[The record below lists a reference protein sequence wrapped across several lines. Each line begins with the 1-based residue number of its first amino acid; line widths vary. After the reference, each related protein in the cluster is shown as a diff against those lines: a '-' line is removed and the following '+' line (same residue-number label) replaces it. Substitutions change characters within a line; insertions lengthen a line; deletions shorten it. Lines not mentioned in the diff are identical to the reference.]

1 VQKILKKSQQY
12 LSIFSIIGFLIFGSQ
27 CAYFNTYYNA
37 EQYFKEGQ
45 KELKKVQEGQI
56 SAQAKKNFNIAIDKA
71 NKVLANYPDSRW
83 TDNALYIIAM
93 SNYFKMDYSTSRRN
107 FEEYFAKYPASG
119 LRSQAEIWYGR
130 CLWKLG
136 ERELALHQL
145 NRSGQNVKDNDI
157 KAEIYS
163 AIAELYQSSNQLDS
177 ARQYYKKTTK
187 ISTDPE
193 IAAKAQYN
201 IAEIDLLQNDMELAV
216 KDLKAVSKYA
226 PSKELKDRMQV
237 LLTRIYREAGMY
249 AKARELINTKLN
261 DVANENIWGDLEYQL
276 GLIYLAE
283 QDYESASLRFSQIT
297 EKYSGKPVSAQA
309 YYQLGLLNMKY
320 FHDYEKAQKSFS
332 MVARENKTS
341 EFVFDA
347 KNKELEIKR
356 YFSIRKNLEKAWKDA
371 EPFDLSLRGIA
382 DSNDV
387 ALEDD
392 ARPEDLKKAI
402 EYHEQE
408 KRKDA
413 DTTAIFNKYYQSLYE
428 IGELYYFNFEQSDSA
443 FNYFNKINKSQYFNS
458 FQDKSLYALY
468 YIFDEIGDS
477 VKSSAYLDTLR
488 FLYPDSP
495 YLAFIEK
502 REAVLPSE
510 EMQARQLFWD
520 AEKWLDSNVDSAIT
534 VFNSVYRQYPA
545 TYYAEKSVLN
555 IAWIYH
561 HKYYDL
567 DNAIK
572 WYKIFLDEYPESEN
586 ISLVKP
592 VHNNLAGIYTA
603 MNAPPADTTKSVST
617 EDSFL
622 EEKTIDDSAEK
633 GINKI
638 IDVAPADTTK
648 SESKTNSFLEEKTID
663 DNAEKPSAVKE
674 RDELEK

>member
-1 VQKILKKSQQY
+1 MQKILKKSQQY

-622 EEKTIDDSAEK
+622 EEKTIDD
-633 GINKI
+633 
-638 IDVAPADTTK
+638 
-648 SESKTNSFLEEKTID
+648 
-663 DNAEKPSAVKE
+663 NAEKPSAVKE